1 MTEELQF
8 PDPLPNS
15 FYKILEDGNRD
26 TIDTLSESVKT
37 YLTEANAA
45 LFENEFIDIKSAEK
59 LAAASHYLIELMPEL
74 STEDQKY
81 ARAAIKYFLESED
94 EEHDFESM
102 FGFDDDIEV
111 MNFVLEKIGHSH
123 KKIEE

>member
-1 MTEELQF
+1 MTEEMEF
-8 PDPLPNS
+8 PERLPDT
-15 FYKILEDGNRD
+15 FYKILEDGDRD
-26 TIDTLSESVKT
+26 TIDKLSESVKT
-37 YLTEANAA
+37 YLTEANTA

-59 LAAASHYLIELMPEL
+59 LAAVSHYLIELMPDL
-74 STEDQKY
+74 SPEDQKY

>member
-1 MTEELQF
+1 MTEEF
-8 PDPLPNS
+8 EFADHLPNT
-15 FYKILEDGNRD
+15 FYKMLEDGNRD
-26 TIDTLSESVKT
+26 TIDKLSESVKT

-59 LAAASHYLIELMPEL
+59 LAAASQYLIGLMPEL
-74 STEDQKY
+74 SPENQKY

-123 KKIEE
+123 KKIED